1 MSTPR
6 LGSVDDG
13 LDALR
18 TGRALSFPTETVYGL
33 GANALDAD
41 AVARVNA
48 IKDRAASKPLAVLV
62 SSIDMARTLTS
73 AWPPEAQLLAQALWP
88 GPLTLILP
96 GAEPIVGI
104 VTAGGNTIGLRMPDH
119 SLTLNLIDR
128 FGSPIVG
135 TSANRAGEPSPT
147 TAQEVIDALPE
158 ADLLV
163 IDGGPCREGVAST
176 VLSLLDPA
184 SPSILRQGAAP
195 ATKIESVLGR
205 SL

>member
-18 TGRALSFPTETVYGL
+18 TGQALSFPTETVYGL

-96 GAEPIVGI
+96 GADPIVGI
-104 VTAGGNTIGLRMPDH
+104 VASGSGAIGLRMPDH